1 MLHFC
6 CTPFNEVKTLHPS
19 LHQESKAWLDIQTVE
34 RIGPPPSLRIRVT
47 TRDSSK
53 PNAPFLTH
61 TTHLDSL
68 SCECCVPQVQ
78 AKLCACQGYSAPKF
92 GVPLHS
98 LVHKQDSLQ
107 RWQAQYSEPTVG
119 DYKVP
124 GTATLDRFTHDK
136 ELLMPVAAPIKPGRP
151 SEKVIFSSPTHI
163 PPVLEHVSTLRL
175 RCQSLRSHS

>member
-1 MLHFC
+1 M
-6 CTPFNEVKTLHPS
+6 
-19 LHQESKAWLDIQTVE
+19 E
-34 RIGPPPSLRIRVT
+34 RIGPSPSLRIRVT
-47 TRDSSK
+47 TQDSSK

-68 SCECCVPQVQ
+68 SCECCVPQVR

-92 GVPLHS
+92 GVPVHS
-98 LVHKQDSLQ
+98 LVAEQDSLQ